1 MVEAEEDRAGER
13 RRCSP
18 LMAATHSLTP
28 ASTPPRLASRQDKR
42 KNCTTRHQ
50 APTSEQRRTP
60 QGSGGQNDT
69 DKQQRG
75 RSALSQR
82 DLLHTLHPAAR
93 HWCSTGAAPVLP
105 TDSPTN
111 SVQRLRHT
119 VRRTSE
125 GRWVGEQ
132 NSRVA
137 NQKDRGGGGTEGTE
151 TGTGDTE
158 ADTDTT
164 EGRRAETER
173 SGGRRRR
180 RSTTEEVNRLTSE
193 RAEARRS
200 TRPACMATSAA
211 LWVASVSLHVH
222 E

>member
-1 MVEAEEDRAGER
+1 MLPADG
-13 RRCSP
+13 CHT
-18 LMAATHSLTP
+18 LTHACQHT
-28 ASTPPRLASRQDKR
+28 TASRIETRQEKELHHAPPSANKR
-42 KNCTTRHQ
+42 TTPHSTR
-50 APTSEQRRTP
+50 EC
-60 QGSGGQNDT
+60 GQNDT

-105 TDSPTN
+105 TDSPTTR
-111 SVQRLRHT
+111 SSACGIRFAG
-119 VRRTSE
+119 TSE

>member
-42 KNCTTRHQ
+42 KHCTTRHK

-105 TDSPTN
+105 TDSPTTP
-111 SVQRLRHT
+111 SSACGIRFAGRAKGGGWASKT
-119 VRRTSE
+119 AEWRTRRTEVAE
-125 GRWVGEQ
+125 GQRARRRAPETPRQTRTRRKGDERRR
-132 NSRVA
+132 SGA
-137 NQKDRGGGGTEGTE
+137 EGGGG
-151 TGTGDTE
+151 
-158 ADTDTT
+158 
-164 EGRRAETER
+164 
-173 SGGRRRR
+173 GGARRRK
-180 RSTTEEVNRLTSE
+180 
-193 RAEARRS
+193 
-200 TRPACMATSAA
+200 
-211 LWVASVSLHVH
+211 
-222 E
+222 